1 MGRPAIN
8 LPRVQVRMTEEM
20 RNKLQERAIDGYR
33 SMNAE
38 IISLIERGLAA
49 EKTASNQVL

>member
-8 LPRVQVRMTEEM
+8 LPRVQVRMTEGM
-20 RNKLQERAIDGYR
+20 RKSLRQRADAGYR
-33 SMNAE
+33 SLNAE

-49 EKTASNQVL
+49 EKAASGQN